1 MLSAGSRGCSLYLGR
16 LNSNRLR
23 NLCPTRLH
31 RFQSDLTLSMAQKS
45 ITAFFKGPEKRK
57 GASESADGAEK
68 RQKVILWPF
77 NRFTDQQ
84 GSRHTLH

>member
-16 LNSNRLR
+16 FNSYILR
-23 NLCPTRLH
+23 NPCPTRLH
-31 RFQSDLTLSMAQKS
+31 RFQSYLILSMAQKS

-68 RQKVILWPF
+68 RQKVMLWAF